1 MSEVLFEV
9 FGVNITIT
17 AVYGVVSVI
26 VLLLFM
32 SLWLA
37 GRKKRSGREI
47 FAGQVMNGIGFGLLP
62 ALAVLKA
69 FQEAGTG
76 AGAKVPEPLPYI
88 RWLSVGGYYMP
99 GRIETAAACA
109 FFVLLCL
116 WLILRRTEIP
126 DNGDLL
132 MIAVCIWASIRLVSE
147 DFRST
152 PTDLFRYTSC
162 GTVLACAVLWSVRRT
177 RMIHVPVRTAV
188 DLAAICICIALNL
201 ITAKHILS
209 AGSEIADYAV
219 KTGSAALAL
228 MLTLM
233 IGGDVRRALRKEGAQ
248 DQLPQPPAVS
258 GDTQVVQKV

>member
-17 AVYGVVSVI
+17 AVYGVVSVV

-32 SLWLA
+32 SLWLV
-37 GRKKRSGREI
+37 GRKKRSGKEI
-47 FAGQVMNGIGFGLLP
+47 FAGEVMNGIGFGLLP
-62 ALAVLKA
+62 ALAVFKA

-76 AGAKVPEPLPYI
+76 AGSKVLEPLPYI
-88 RWLSVGGYYMP
+88 QWLSVGGYYMP

-132 MIAVCIWASIRLVSE
+132 MISVCIWATIRLVTE
-147 DFRST
+147 DFRT
-152 PTDLFRYTSC
+152 NPMDLFRYTSC
-162 GTVLACAVLWSVRRT
+162 GTVLACAVLWTVRRAK
-177 RMIHVPVRTAV
+177 RMHVPVRTAA
-188 DLAAICICIALNL
+188 DLIAICICIALNL

-209 AGSEIADYAV
+209 AGSEIADFAV
-219 KTGSAALAL
+219 KTGSAALML

-233 IGGDVRRALRKEGAQ
+233 IGGDLRRALQKESAPEN
-248 DQLPQPPAVS
+248 LPQPPAVS
-258 GDTQVVQKV
+258 GDTQVVQRV